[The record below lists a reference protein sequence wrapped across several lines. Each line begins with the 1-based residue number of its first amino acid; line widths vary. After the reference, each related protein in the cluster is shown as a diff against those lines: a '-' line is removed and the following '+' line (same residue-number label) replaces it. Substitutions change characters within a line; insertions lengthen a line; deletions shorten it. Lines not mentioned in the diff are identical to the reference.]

1 MNQNLYSKSFL
12 FLPRSHLRQWF
23 SLNII
28 GKYLLSF
35 IRIDFTRVFM
45 LPNLRTFLFVAR
57 NLFEFHQKA
66 PLGVAH
72 SGLSK
77 SLTMTMMVFLQGQI

>member
-35 IRIDFTRVFM
+35 ICNDFTRVFM
-45 LPNLRTFLFVAR
+45 LLVTLNVKIVIR
-57 NLFEFHQKA
+57 
-66 PLGVAH
+66 G
-72 SGLSK
+72 
-77 SLTMTMMVFLQGQI
+77 